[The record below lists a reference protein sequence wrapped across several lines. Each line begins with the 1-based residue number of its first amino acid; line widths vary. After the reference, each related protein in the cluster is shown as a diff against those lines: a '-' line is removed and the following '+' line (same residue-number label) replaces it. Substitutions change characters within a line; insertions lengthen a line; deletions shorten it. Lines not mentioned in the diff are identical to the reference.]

1 MRRLRP
7 VLVGTGILLLVGCSI
22 SESVKSSFES
32 SSASLGS
39 SSGSSSSGS
48 SSKERE
54 SYRNEVRDYTSA
66 YVKSGGQYENFTRGL
81 DSIAARHN
89 VTNWEADQDTYVG
102 IGAGLRAAN
111 VTEEQFTVWQT
122 NLAGS
127 DATKAASMQK
137 GFNQGQ

>member
-7 VLVGTGILLLVGCSI
+7 VLVGTGLLLLVGCSI

-39 SSGSSSSGS
+39 SSGSSAS
-48 SSKERE
+48 SSRERE

-89 VTNWEADQDTYVG
+89 VTNWEDDQDTYVG
-102 IGAGLRAAN
+102 IGAGLKAAN
-111 VTEEQFTVWQT
+111 VTQAQFTVWQT

-137 GFNQGQ
+137 GFSQGR